1 LKAGWLRKNKTKN
14 AIEKYPK
21 INDNGEMKIRLT
33 PKNKLTLLAFDGAVY
48 LLAIHLFSWLRL
60 GDFAWYFDSVGL
72 WFIAMSLLGFSYI
85 FGAYDVEPHH
95 RFKDI
100 FLRQF
105 SSFIFTIAFV
115 LTVNYLLSK
124 DRSGI
129 FGRGILIGSTILFG
143 IASMSYRRILWGI
156 LSARAGKTSYLF
168 LAAGEHNQFIENEI
182 VKKFKINYEIL
193 NWLPTHPLEKIHQ
206 DWQAIVVSLPSNLWN
221 QDLTAQ
227 LTRARFAGK
236 EILNLSQFFE
246 DIEKKIPV
254 DFLSSEWFIF
264 EKGFDLFHSPL
275 GLRVKRILDLILALL
290 LLLVTW
296 PFILVFSI
304 LIKLESRGPAFYSQ
318 IRTGLNDREFKIFKM
333 RSMVTDAEKQ
343 GAQWAKSND
352 SRITRVGKFIRLTR
366 IDELPQLWN
375 VIKGDMSFI
384 GPRPERPEFNVELE
398 KVIPFYRMRHLV
410 RPGITGWAQVMYAY
424 GASVEDSKQKLQFD
438 LYYIK
443 NFSFLLDMQII
454 FKTIR
459 VVLFGKGR

>member
-1 LKAGWLRKNKTKN
+1 
-14 AIEKYPK
+14 
-21 INDNGEMKIRLT
+21 MKIRLT
-33 PKNKLTLLAFDGAVY
+33 PKNKLLLLLFDGAIY
-48 LLAIHLFSWLRL
+48 LLAIHLFSWFRL
-60 GDFAWYFDSVGL
+60 DEFTWYFESEGL
-72 WFIAMSLLGFSYI
+72 WFITVSLLSFNYI
-85 FGAYDVEPHH
+85 FGTYDIEPHH

-100 FLRQF
+100 FLRQVY
-105 SSFIFTIAFV
+105 SFFLTIAFV

-143 IASMSYRRILWGI
+143 LVSMTYRRLLW
-156 LSARAGKTSYLF
+156 LYFSARAGKTSYLF
-168 LAAGEHNQFIENEI
+168 LADERHNSFIENEI
-182 VKKFKINYEIL
+182 IKKFKLNHEIINWQPSQAL
-193 NWLPTHPLEKIHQ
+193 DKIHQ
-206 DWQAIVVSLPSNLWN
+206 DWQAIVVSLASTSWN
-221 QDLTAQ
+221 QKLTDE
-227 LTRARFAGK
+227 LMKARFAGK

-246 DIEKKIPV
+246 EIEKKVPV
-254 DFLSSEWFIF
+254 DFLSQEWFIF
-264 EKGFDLFHSPL
+264 EKGFDLFHNPL
-275 GLRVKRILDLILALL
+275 GLRVKRILDLILALIL
-290 LLLVTW
+290 LFFTW
-296 PFILVFSI
+296 PFIVLFAL
-304 LIKLESRGPAFYSQ
+304 LIKLESKGPAFYSQ
-318 IRTGLNDREFKIFKM
+318 IRTGLNDRDFVIYKM
-333 RSMVTDAEKQ
+333 RSMVTDAERQ

-384 GPRPERPEFNVELE
+384 GPRPERPEFNVDLE
-398 KVIPFYRMRHLV
+398 QKIPFYRLRHLV

-443 NFSFLLDMQII
+443 NFSFVLDMTII

>member
-1 LKAGWLRKNKTKN
+1 
-14 AIEKYPK
+14 
-21 INDNGEMKIRLT
+21 MKIRLT
-33 PKNKLTLLAFDGAVY
+33 PKNKLALLVFDGAVF
-48 LLAIHLFSWLRL
+48 LLVIHLFSWLRL
-60 GDFAWYFDSVGL
+60 DEWGWYFESVGL
-72 WFIAMSLLGFSYI
+72 WFITGSLLGFSYV

-100 FLRQF
+100 FLRQI
-105 SSFIFTIAFV
+105 SSFIFTIIFV

-129 FGRGILIGSTILFG
+129 FGRGILIGSAILFG
-143 IASMSYRRILWGI
+143 LTSMVYRRILWGI

-168 LAAGEHNQFIENEI
+168 LAADAHNHFIENEI
-182 VKKFKINYEIL
+182 VKKFKIKHEIL
-193 NWLPTHPLEKIHQ
+193 NWQPSQPLDKVHQ
-206 DWQAIVVSLPSNLWN
+206 DWQAIVVSLPSNLWS
-221 QDLTAQ
+221 QELTDQ
-227 LTRARFAGK
+227 LMQARFAGK

-246 DIEKKIPV
+246 DIEKKVPV
-254 DFLSSEWFIF
+254 DFLNREWFIF
-264 EKGFDLFHSPL
+264 EKGFDLFHNPL
-275 GLRVKRILDLILALL
+275 GLRVKRILDLILALIL
-290 LLLVTW
+290 LLFAW
-296 PFILVFSI
+296 PFILIFYV
-304 LIKLESRGPAFYSQ
+304 LIKLESKGPAFYSQ
-318 IRTGLNDREFKIFKM
+318 VRTGLNDREFTIFKM

-343 GAQWAKSND
+343 GVQWAKSND

-384 GPRPERPEFNVELE
+384 GPRPERPEIIVDLE
-398 KVIPFYRMRHLV
+398 KEIPFYRLRHLV

-443 NFSFLLDMQII
+443 NFSFALDMQII

>member
-1 LKAGWLRKNKTKN
+1 
-14 AIEKYPK
+14 
-21 INDNGEMKIRLT
+21 MKIRLN
-33 PKNKLTLLAFDGAVY
+33 PKDKLTLLIFDGGVY
-48 LLAIHLFSWLRL
+48 LLAVHLFSWFRMQE
-60 GDFAWYFDSVGL
+60 FNWYFNSVGL
-72 WFIAMSLLGFSYI
+72 WFITVSLLAFSYI
-85 FGAYDVEPHH
+85 FGTYDLEPHH

-100 FLRQF
+100 LIRQVT
-105 SSFIFTIAFV
+105 SFAVTIAFV

-129 FGRGILIGSTILFG
+129 FGRGILIGSTVLFG
-143 IASMSYRRILWGI
+143 VASLTYRRIIWSYLA
-156 LSARAGKTSYLF
+156 ARAGKTTYLF
-168 LAAGEHNQFIENEI
+168 LSPAEHNDFIQEHI

-193 NWLPTHPLEKIHQ
+193 NWTPLLPLARLQEN
-206 DWQAIVVSLPSNLWN
+206 WQAIVVSLPSGGWN
-221 QDLTAQ
+221 QALTDE
-227 LTRARFAGK
+227 LMKARFAGK

-246 DIEKKIPV
+246 EIEKKVPV
-254 DFLSSEWFIF
+254 DFLSQEWFIF
-264 EKGFDLFHSPL
+264 EKGFELFHNPT
-275 GLRVKRILDLILALL
+275 GLRIKRIVDLLLALL
-290 LLLVTW
+290 VLLLTW
-296 PFILVFSI
+296 PFIVVFAVLV
-304 LIKLESRGPAFYSQ
+304 KLESRGPAFYSQ
-318 IRTGLNDREFKIFKM
+318 VRTGLNNHEFLIYKL

-352 SRITRVGKFIRLTR
+352 SRITKVGKFIRLTR

-384 GPRPERPEFNVELE
+384 GPRPERPEFNVDLE
-398 KVIPFYRMRHLV
+398 TKIPFYKLRHLV

-443 NFSFLLDMQII
+443 NFSFILDVVII

>member
-1 LKAGWLRKNKTKN
+1 
-14 AIEKYPK
+14 
-21 INDNGEMKIRLT
+21 MKIRLT
-33 PKNKLTLLAFDGAVY
+33 PKNKLAFLVFDGVVY
-48 LLAIHLFSWLRL
+48 LSAIHLFSWLRL
-60 GDFAWYFDSVGL
+60 TEWVWYFDSTGL
-72 WFIAMSLLGFSYI
+72 WFITISLLGFSYI

-105 SSFIFTIAFV
+105 SGFIFTIAFV

-143 IASMSYRRILWGI
+143 VTSMLYRRILWGI

-168 LAAGEHNQFIENEI
+168 LAAGDHNSFIENEI

-193 NWLPTHPLEKIHQ
+193 NWQPSQLLDKVHQ
-206 DWQAIVVSLPSNLWN
+206 DWQAIVVSLPSDLWT
-221 QDLTAQ
+221 QDLTDQ
-227 LTRARFAGK
+227 LMRARFAGK

-246 DIEKKIPV
+246 EIEKKVPV
-254 DFLSSEWFIF
+254 DFLSREWFIF
-264 EKGFDLFHSPL
+264 EKGFDLFHNPL
-275 GLRVKRILDLILALL
+275 GLRVKRVLDLILALIL
-290 LLLVTW
+290 LFFTW
-296 PFILVFSI
+296 PIILIFAF

-318 IRTGLNDREFKIFKM
+318 VRTGLNDREFTIFKM

-343 GAQWAKSND
+343 GIQWAKSND

-384 GPRPERPEFNVELE
+384 GPRPERPEFNVDLE
-398 KVIPFYRMRHLV
+398 KKIPFYRLRHLV

-443 NFSFLLDMQII
+443 NFSFILDMQII

>member
-1 LKAGWLRKNKTKN
+1 
-14 AIEKYPK
+14 
-21 INDNGEMKIRLT
+21 MKIRLT
-33 PKNKLTLLAFDGAVY
+33 PKKKLTLLAFDGAVY
-48 LLAIHLFSWLRL
+48 LLVIHLFSWLRL
-60 GDFAWYFDSVGL
+60 GEFFWHFNSVGL
-72 WFIAMSLLGFSYI
+72 WFITMSLLGFSYV

-100 FLRQF
+100 FIRQV
-105 SSFIFTIAFV
+105 SSFVVTISFV
-115 LTVNYLLSK
+115 LTINYLLSK

-143 IASMSYRRILWGI
+143 IASITYRRILWGI

-168 LAAGEHNQFIENEI
+168 LAAGDHNQFIENEI
-182 VKKFKINYEIL
+182 IKKFKINYEIL
-193 NWLPTHPLEKIHQ
+193 NWSPRHPLDKIHQ
-206 DWQAIVVSLPSNLWN
+206 DWQAIVVSMPSNLWS
-221 QDLTAQ
+221 QELTDSLMQ
-227 LTRARFAGK
+227 ARFAGK

-246 DIEKKIPV
+246 EIEKKVPV
-254 DFLSSEWFIF
+254 DFLSREWFIF
-264 EKGFDLFHSPL
+264 EKGFDLFHNPL
-275 GLRVKRILDLILALL
+275 GLRVKRVLDLILALL
-290 LLLVTW
+290 LLSVTW
-296 PFILVFSI
+296 PFLLIFSI
-304 LIKLESRGPAFYSQ
+304 LIKLESKGPVFYSQ
-318 IRTGLNDREFKIFKM
+318 IRTGLNDREFTIFKM

-352 SRITRVGKFIRLTR
+352 SRVTRVGKFIRLTR

-398 KVIPFYRMRHLV
+398 KQIPFYRMRHLV

-443 NFSFLLDMQII
+443 NFSFILDIQII

>member
-1 LKAGWLRKNKTKN
+1 
-14 AIEKYPK
+14 
-21 INDNGEMKIRLT
+21 MKIRLT
-33 PKNKLTLLAFDGAVY
+33 PKKKMALLIFDAFVY
-48 LLAIHLFSWLRL
+48 LLAIHLFSWFRL
-60 GDFAWYFDSVGL
+60 NEWAWYFNSTGL
-72 WFIAMSLLGFSYI
+72 WFITMSLVGFSYV

-100 FLRQF
+100 FIRQL
-105 SSFIFTIAFV
+105 SSFVVTIAFV
-115 LTVNYLLSK
+115 LTINYLLSK

-129 FGRGILIGSTILFG
+129 FGRGILIGSTFLFG
-143 IASMSYRRILWGI
+143 IVSITYRRIVWGI

-168 LAAGEHNQFIENEI
+168 LAASAHNLFIEDEI

-193 NWLPTHPLEKIHQ
+193 NWQPTDSLDKLHQ
-206 DWQAIVVSLPSNLWN
+206 DWQAIVVSLSSNSWSQN
-221 QDLTAQ
+221 LTDQ
-227 LTRARFAGK
+227 LMQARFAGK

-246 DIEKKIPV
+246 EIEKKVPV
-254 DFLSSEWFIF
+254 DFLSREWFIF
-264 EKGFDLFHSPL
+264 EKGFDLFHNPL
-275 GLRVKRILDLILALL
+275 GLRVKRVLDLILAL
-290 LLLVTW
+290 
-296 PFILVFSI
+296 ILVFFTWPI
-304 LIKLESRGPAFYSQ
+304 IVLFALLIKIESRGPAFYSQ
-318 IRTGLNDREFKIFKM
+318 TRTGLNDRDFTIYKM
-333 RSMVTDAEKQ
+333 RSMVTDAEKE

-384 GPRPERPEFNVELE
+384 GPRPERPEFNLDLE
-398 KVIPFYRMRHLV
+398 KKIPFYRLRHLV

-443 NFSFLLDMQII
+443 NFSFIFDMQII

>member
-1 LKAGWLRKNKTKN
+1 
-14 AIEKYPK
+14 
-21 INDNGEMKIRLT
+21 MKIRLT
-33 PKNKLTLLAFDGAVY
+33 PKTKMALLTFDAVVY
-48 LLAIHLFSWLRL
+48 LLAIHLFSWFRL
-60 GDFAWYFDSVGL
+60 NEWGLYFDSIGL
-72 WFIAMSLLGFSYI
+72 WFITFSLVGFSYV

-100 FLRQF
+100 FLRQL
-105 SSFIFTIAFV
+105 SSFVAAIAFV

-143 IASMSYRRILWGI
+143 IASITYRRILWGI

-168 LAAGEHNQFIENEI
+168 LAAGAHNPFIENEI
-182 VKKFKINYEIL
+182 VKKFKLNYEIL
-193 NWLPTHPLEKIHQ
+193 NWQPSDSLTKIHQ
-206 DWQAIVVSLPSNLWN
+206 DWQAIVVSLPSNLWS
-221 QDLTAQ
+221 QELTDQ
-227 LTRARFAGK
+227 LMQARFAGK

-246 DIEKKIPV
+246 EIEKKVPV
-254 DFLSSEWFIF
+254 DFLSREWFIF
-264 EKGFDLFHSPL
+264 EKGFDLFRNPL
-275 GLRVKRILDLILALL
+275 GLRAKRILDLILALIL
-290 LLLVTW
+290 LFFTW
-296 PFILVFSI
+296 PIILLFAI

-318 IRTGLNDREFKIFKM
+318 VRTGLNDREFTIYKM

-352 SRITRVGKFIRLTR
+352 SRITRIGKFIRLTR

-398 KVIPFYRMRHLV
+398 KQIPFFRLRHLV

-443 NFSFLLDMQII
+443 NFSFILDMQII